1 MRKIIILCLTV
12 CLVMTVSICSAFATT
27 KEEIKFMSDN
37 YASAK
42 AVLSITNGQATVSG
56 KLYGL
61 NEVTTKATVHLFLQ
75 QYRNGEWI
83 NYDDWLESN
92 DGPNC
97 IVSRTISVPKGYTY
111 RAKASCY
118 AYADDNSEH
127 VTKYSSEVKY

>member
-1 MRKIIILCLTV
+1 MRKLIILFLTV

-27 KEEIKFMSDN
+27 KEEIKIMSDN

-61 NEVTTKATVHLFLQ
+61 SGVTTKATVHLYLQ

-118 AYADDNSEH
+118 AYAGSNSEH
-127 VTKYSSEVKY
+127 VIKYSSEMKY